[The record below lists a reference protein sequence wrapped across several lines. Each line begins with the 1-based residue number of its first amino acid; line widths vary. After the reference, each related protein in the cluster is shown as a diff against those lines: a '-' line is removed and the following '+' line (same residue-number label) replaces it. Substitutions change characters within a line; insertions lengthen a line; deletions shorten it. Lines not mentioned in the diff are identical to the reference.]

1 VTPRVLFVCTGN
13 ICRSPMAEYL
23 LRHRL
28 RDHPD
33 AVSVS
38 SAGVAALVD
47 HTVHPLT
54 AEVLGERGIGT
65 DGFAARYLTPSMLN
79 EADLVLGMS
88 REHRDAA
95 TTKAP
100 VRWKRI
106 AVAREFDEAIAA
118 GTADLAATRFPGDRN
133 RPELD
138 IADPM
143 GRPREEF
150 DRVATELDPLIDRLA
165 EWLIERRQ

>member
-1 VTPRVLFVCTGN
+1 
-13 ICRSPMAEYL
+13 MAEYL
-23 LRHRL
+23 LRDRL

-33 AVSVS
+33 AAAVS

-47 HTVHPLT
+47 HPMHPLT
-54 AEVLGERGIGT
+54 AEVLAERGLAT
-65 DGFAARYLTPSMLN
+65 DDFAARYLTPAMLT

-106 AVAREFDEAIAA
+106 SVAREFDEAIAG
-118 GTADLAATRFPGDRN
+118 GTADFAATRFPGDRN

-143 GRPREEF
+143 GRPRAEF
-150 DRVATELDPLIDRLA
+150 DRVAAELDPLIDRLA
-165 EWLIERRQ
+165 DWLVGLQGQ

>member
-1 VTPRVLFVCTGN
+1 
-13 ICRSPMAEYL
+13 MAEYL
-23 LRHRL
+23 LRDRL

-33 AVSVS
+33 AAAVS

-47 HTVHPLT
+47 HPMHPLT
-54 AEVLGERGIGT
+54 AEVLAERGLAT
-65 DGFAARYLTPSMLN
+65 DDFAARYLTPAMLT

-106 AVAREFDEAIAA
+106 SVAREFDEAIAG

-133 RPELD
+133 RPDLD

-143 GRPREEF
+143 GRPRAEF
-150 DRVATELDPLIDRLA
+150 DRVAAELDPLIDRLA
-165 EWLIERRQ
+165 DWLVGVQGQ

>member
-47 HTVHPLT
+47 HTMHPFT

-65 DGFAARYLTPSMLN
+65 DGFAARYLTPAMLN

-165 EWLIERRQ
+165 DWLIERRQ

>member
-1 VTPRVLFVCTGN
+1 
-13 ICRSPMAEYL
+13 MAEYL

-54 AEVLGERGIGT
+54 AEVLAERGIAT
-65 DGFAARYLTPSMLN
+65 DGFAARYLTPAMLN
-79 EADLVLGMS
+79 DADLVLGMS

-118 GTADLAATRFPGDRN
+118 RTADLAATRFPGDRN

-150 DRVATELDPLIDRLA
+150 DRVAAELDPLIERLA
-165 EWLIERRQ
+165 DWLIGLRGQ

>member
-1 VTPRVLFVCTGN
+1 MTPRVLFVCTGN

-38 SAGVAALVD
+38 SAGIGALVD
-47 HTVHPLT
+47 HAVHPFT
-54 AEVLGERGIGT
+54 AEVLGERGVT
-65 DGFAARYLTPSMLN
+65 PNGFAARYLTPAMLS

-106 AVAREFDEAIAA
+106 SVFREFDEAIAA
-118 GTADLAATRFPGDRN
+118 GTADLAVTRFPGDRN
-133 RPELD
+133 RSALD

-143 GRPREEF
+143 GRPRGDF
-150 DRVATELDPLIDRLA
+150 DRVAAELDPLVDRLA
-165 EWLIERRQ
+165 DWLLSLRD

>member
-1 VTPRVLFVCTGN
+1 
-13 ICRSPMAEYL
+13 MAEYL

-28 RDHPD
+28 RDNPEV
-33 AVSVS
+33 ATVG

-47 HTVHPLT
+47 HPAHPLT
-54 AEVLGERGIGT
+54 EEVLAERGI
-65 DGFAARYLTPSMLN
+65 DAQGFRARYLTPAILTD
-79 EADLVLGMS
+79 ADLVLGMS

-95 TTKAP
+95 TSKAP

-106 AVAREFDEAIAA
+106 AVFREFDEAIAD
-118 GTADLAATRFPGDRN
+118 GGADLTATRFPGDRN

-150 DRVATELDPLIDRLA
+150 DRVAAELDPLVERLA
-165 EWLIERRQ
+165 DWLSSLRD